1 MNDRK
6 NNRPRGRPRVSGVCK
21 LSKAVTVKFSKID
34 YERLCRRSRQAN
46 LTLAEFLRVSAFE
59 TTITARHSAE
69 SVPSGR
75 IPPYPKDGDGTP
87 AEAQGDYCPVQERRK
102 EAIMIGKI
110 KKGISFG
117 GCIRYV
123 MGKDNAEIIDSDG
136 VLLGNIR
143 EITDSFNYQR
153 ELNPKI
159 KQPVGHIALSFKPE
173 DKALLTDEFMAK
185 IAREYMELM
194 GIKNTQFILVRHH
207 NTDNPHCHLV
217 YNRIGYDGKVISS
230 QGDYKRNEIAT
241 KLLKNKYGLTY
252 AEGKGKTNVEKLH
265 ASERVK
271 YEIFN
276 AVKAALKCSGTWK
289 EFNDYLLRR
298 GIRLEFVKRVREI
311 KRPEDIQGIRFT
323 KDGQTFKASQI
334 SREFSFAR
342 LNALLSWKTSESQ
355 QESERKVQQRI
366 PDGGHL
372 LVSTGPGLFR
382 PTNGTAPE
390 EPLHQEELLRRRKK
404 KKRRKGFG
412 L

>member
-1 MNDRK
+1 
-6 NNRPRGRPRVSGVCK
+6 
-21 LSKAVTVKFSKID
+21 
-34 YERLCRRSRQAN
+34 
-46 LTLAEFLRVSAFE
+46 
-59 TTITARHSAE
+59 
-69 SVPSGR
+69 
-75 IPPYPKDGDGTP
+75 
-87 AEAQGDYCPVQERRK
+87 
-102 EAIMIGKI
+102 MIGKI
-110 KKGISFG
+110 KKGKSFG

-123 MGKDNAEIIDSDG
+123 MGKDNAAIIDSDG

-230 QGDYKRNEIAT
+230 QSDYKRNEIAT
-241 KLLKNKYGLTY
+241 KLLKDKYGLTY

-276 AVKAALKCSGTWK
+276 AVKAALKHSKTWK

-298 GIRLEFVKRVREI
+298 GIRLEFVKRTKEI
-311 KRPEDIQGIRFT
+311 KKPDDIQGIRFT

-342 LNALLSWKTSESQ
+342 LNAQLSWKPSETQ
-355 QESERKVQQRI
+355 QESEHKVQQRI
-366 PDGGHL
+366 PNGGHL
-372 LVSTGPGLFR
+372 FESTGPGLFS

-390 EPLHQEELLRRRKK
+390 ELLSQEELLRKRKK
-404 KKRRKGFG
+404 KKKRKGFG

>member
-1 MNDRK
+1 
-6 NNRPRGRPRVSGVCK
+6 
-21 LSKAVTVKFSKID
+21 
-34 YERLCRRSRQAN
+34 
-46 LTLAEFLRVSAFE
+46 
-59 TTITARHSAE
+59 
-69 SVPSGR
+69 
-75 IPPYPKDGDGTP
+75 
-87 AEAQGDYCPVQERRK
+87 
-102 EAIMIGKI
+102 MIGKI
-110 KKGISFG
+110 KKGKSFG

-173 DKALLTDEFMAK
+173 DKTLLTDEFMAK
-185 IAREYMELM
+185 IAQEYMELM
-194 GIKNTQFILVRHH
+194 GIQNTQFILVRHH

-241 KLLKNKYGLTY
+241 KLLKDKYGLTY
-252 AEGKGKTNVEKLH
+252 AEDKGKTNVKKLH
-265 ASERVK
+265 TSERVK

-276 AVKAALKCSGTWK
+276 AVKAALKHSKTWK

-298 GIRLEFVKRVREI
+298 GIRLEFVKRTREI
-311 KRPEDIQGIRFT
+311 KKLEDIQ
-323 KDGQTFKASQI
+323 GQTFKASQI

-342 LNALLSWKTSESQ
+342 LNAQLSWKPSESQ
-355 QESERKVQQRI
+355 QASERKVQQRI

-372 LVSTGPGLFR
+372 LESTGPGLFS
-382 PTNGTAPE
+382 PKSDTAPE
-390 EPLHQEELLRRRKK
+390 EPLPQEDLLRRRRK

>member
-1 MNDRK
+1 
-6 NNRPRGRPRVSGVCK
+6 
-21 LSKAVTVKFSKID
+21 
-34 YERLCRRSRQAN
+34 
-46 LTLAEFLRVSAFE
+46 
-59 TTITARHSAE
+59 
-69 SVPSGR
+69 
-75 IPPYPKDGDGTP
+75 
-87 AEAQGDYCPVQERRK
+87 
-102 EAIMIGKI
+102 MIGKV
-110 KKGISFG
+110 KKGKSFG

-123 MGKDNAEIIDSDG
+123 MGKDSAEIIDSDG
-136 VLLGNIR
+136 VLLENIR
-143 EITDSFNYQR
+143 EITASFNYQR

-194 GIKNTQFILVRHH
+194 GIRNTQFILVRHH

-230 QGDYKRNEIAT
+230 QSDYKRNEIAT
-241 KLLKNKYGLTY
+241 KLLKDKYGLTY
-252 AEGKGKTNVEKLH
+252 AEDKGKTNVEKLH

-276 AVKAALKCSGTWK
+276 AVKAALRYSRTWK

-311 KRPEDIQGIRFT
+311 KKPEDIQGIRFT

-342 LNALLSWKTSESQ
+342 LNADRNPNVRCS
-355 QESERKVQQRI
+355 
-366 PDGGHL
+366 
-372 LVSTGPGLFR
+372 
-382 PTNGTAPE
+382 
-390 EPLHQEELLRRRKK
+390 
-404 KKRRKGFG
+404 KGYRT
-412 L
+412 